1 MIPENLSFSHLR
13 PLCHLRFIKK
23 VCLTDQIGVL
33 GKGLMF
39 QSLIG
44 ILVDFSC
51 LAKEA
56 IALPDGVSS

>member
-13 PLCHLRFIKK
+13 HLRFIKK

-33 GKGLMF
+33 GKRLMF
-39 QSLIG
+39 ESLIG

-51 LAKEA
+51 LRLILRLFK
-56 IALPDGVSS
+56 